1 MLHQGL
7 YGNARLAA
15 KAPRDIIP
23 ATMRALVLEQPG
35 RPPTLSVREVPV
47 PTPGPGEAL
56 VEVAA
61 CGFCHHDLLVMAGVL
76 RRGVKPEVVLGH
88 EIAGVVAQLGEG
100 VTGLQPGDHVV
111 SLLTNACGRCDRCR
125 QGREHRCRQGVG
137 IGHGRDGG
145 FAEYVVIAES
155 SLVAIPKSL
164 DLIGAA
170 LLACP
175 LGVVLQAMQQVARL
189 RPGETVLVTGAGGGL
204 GVHAVQVGAALG
216 TRVLAVTS
224 SPEKA
229 SALAELG
236 AAEVLEVGPLDFS
249 EVVLALTQDRGA
261 DVIIDT
267 VGSPLFPSTWRS
279 LAQYGRLV
287 LLGEVAGRP
296 VEVPLAEAIFRD
308 ARILASSG
316 VSRSLVHQMA
326 GLVSLGRVR
335 PVVSQV
341 LPLEEATTALELV
354 ASRRVLGRVV
364 LTAR

>member
-1 MLHQGL
+1 
-7 YGNARLAA
+7 
-15 KAPRDIIP
+15 
-23 ATMRALVLEQPG
+23 MRALVLEQPG
-35 RPPTLSVREVPV
+35 RPPTLSVREVPA
-47 PTPGPGEAL
+47 PNPGPGEAL

-76 RRGVKPEVVLGH
+76 RRGVKPDVVLGH
-88 EIAGVVAQLGEG
+88 EIAGVVARLGEG
-100 VTGLQPGDHVV
+100 VTTLEAGDHVV

-125 QGREHRCRQGVG
+125 QGQEHRCRQGVG

-164 DLIGAA
+164 DLTGAA

-189 RPGETVLVTGAGGGL
+189 RPGETVLVTGSGGGL
-204 GVHAVQVGAALG
+204 GVHAVQVGTALG
-216 TRVLAVTS
+216 ARVLAVTS

-229 SALAELG
+229 PALAQLG
-236 AAEVLEVGPLDFS
+236 AAEVVEVGPPSTSSGQALDFS
-249 EVVLALTQDRGA
+249 EVVLALTQDQGA

-287 LLGEVAGRP
+287 LLGEVAGSP
-296 VEVPLAEAIFRD
+296 VEVPLAEVIFRD

-316 VSRSLVHQMA
+316 VSRSLVHQAA

-341 LPLEEATTALELV
+341 LPLEKAATALELV
-354 ASRRVLGRVV
+354 ASRRALGRIV